1 MAPCETKS
9 LNSTANKLYRIEKD
23 SLGEINVP
31 IKAYYGVQ
39 TVRALENFP
48 ISGIKPHP
56 IFTKSMIY
64 LKKAAARVNNEL
76 GHLSNDRSKAIIKAT
91 DRIIFGEFEDQFVVD
106 VYQAGAG
113 TSFNMNV
120 NEVIANIA
128 IEILGGEKGD
138 YSIVHPNDHVNF
150 GQSTNDVFPTAI
162 RISALF
168 LLKELYPVVDELVDS
183 LDEKAEEFDKVI
195 KSGRTHLQDAAP
207 IRLGQEFSGYADA
220 VSKTAEKI
228 EKASDALKE
237 LGIGGTA
244 VGTGLNTDPDY
255 AKKMVKEL
263 QEITALD
270 VRGATNHFEAMQS
283 NAPIAEVSSSLKVFA
298 IELIRIA
305 NDLRLLSSGPKT
317 GLAEI
322 NLPAV
327 QPGSS
332 IMPGKVN
339 PVIAEMLN
347 MVCFSIIGNDLTI
360 TMASQAGQLELNVM
374 MPVMQYKLLDSL
386 SILTSAVKI
395 FTAKCIKGITANKD
409 RCYQYAVNSM
419 SIVTALNPYIGYSNA
434 AEVAKESLQTGESIK
449 EVVLKKG
456 LLTEEKLDE
465 ILSPEAMTMPGIVR
479 NGNAKIK

>member
-1 MAPCETKS
+1 MNIE
-9 LNSTANKLYRIEKD
+9 NNQYRIEKD
-23 SLGEINVP
+23 TLGEVKVP
-31 IKAYYGVQ
+31 KKVYYGAQ

-48 ISGIKPHP
+48 ISGTRPHP
-56 IFTKSMIY
+56 VFTKSMVYI
-64 LKKAAARVNNEL
+64 KKAAAKVNNEL
-76 GHLSNDRSKAIIKAT
+76 GCLSNDKSEAIMNAANRIIK
-91 DRIIFGEFEDQFVVD
+91 GEFQDQFVVD

-128 IEILGGEKGD
+128 IEGLGGEKGN
-138 YSIVHPNDHVNF
+138 YSITHPNDHVNY
-150 GQSTNDVFPTAI
+150 GQSTNDVFPTAM
-162 RISALF
+162 RIAALL
-168 LLKELYPVVDELVDS
+168 LLKELFSVVDELVD
-183 LDEKAEEFDKVI
+183 LLNEKTDEFDKII

-220 VSKTAEKI
+220 VSKSVERI
-228 EKASDALKE
+228 EKASDTLKE

-244 VGTGLNTDPDY
+244 VGTGLNTHPDY
-255 AKKMVKEL
+255 AKKVVKEL
-263 QEITALD
+263 QEITNLD
-270 VRGATNHFEAMQS
+270 VRRATNRFEAMQS
-283 NAPIAEVSSSLKVFA
+283 NAPIAEVSSTLKVFA

-305 NDLRLLSSGPKT
+305 NDLRLMSSGPKT

-374 MPVMQYKLLDSL
+374 MPVMQYKLLDSI
-386 SILTSAVKI
+386 SIMTNALKV
-395 FTAKCIKGITANKD
+395 FTTKCINGITANED

-419 SIVTALNPYIGYSNA
+419 AIVTALNPYIGYSNA
-434 AEVAKESLQTGESIK
+434 AEVAKESLLTGESIR
-449 EVVLKKG
+449 EIVLKRG
-456 LLTEEKLDE
+456 LLSEEKLNE
-465 ILSPEAMTMPGIVR
+465 ILSPESMTEPGEIQKEIIDDI
-479 NGNAKIK
+479 NTPE

>member
-1 MAPCETKS
+1 MISIT
-9 LNSTANKLYRIEKD
+9 NKQYRIEKD
-23 SLGEINVP
+23 TLGEINVP
-31 IKAYYGVQ
+31 KEVYYGAQ

-56 IFTKSMIY
+56 IFAKSMVYI
-64 LKKAAARVNNEL
+64 KKAAATVNKEL
-76 GHLSNDRSKAIIKAT
+76 GCLSNDKGESIIKAT
-91 DRIIFGEFEDQFVVD
+91 DLIIDGEFQDQFVVD

-128 IEILGGEKGD
+128 IESLGGGKGD
-138 YSIVHPNDHVNF
+138 YSVIHPNDHVNF
-150 GQSTNDVFPTAI
+150 GQSTNDVFPTAM
-162 RISALF
+162 RISGLL
-168 LLKELYPVVDELVDS
+168 LLKELFPVVDELVD
-183 LDEKAEEFDKVI
+183 LLNEKAEEFDKIV

-220 VSKTAEKI
+220 VSKTVEKI

-244 VGTGLNTDPDY
+244 VGTGLNTHQDY
-255 AKKMVKEL
+255 TKKIIKEL
-263 QEITALD
+263 QKITTLD
-270 VRGATNHFEAMQS
+270 LRAASNRFEAMQS
-283 NAPIAEVSSSLKVFA
+283 NAPIAEVSSALKVFA

-305 NDLRLLSSGPKT
+305 NDIRLMSSGPKT

-374 MPVMQYKLLDSL
+374 MPVMQYKLLDSISMITNAL
-386 SILTSAVKI
+386 KVFI
-395 FTAKCIKGITANKD
+395 AKCVKGIRANEDK
-409 RCYQYAVNSM
+409 CYQYAINSM
-419 SIVTALNPYIGYSNA
+419 GIVTALNPFIGYSNA
-434 AEVAKESLQTGESIK
+434 AEVAKESLLKGESIR
-449 EVVLKKG
+449 EIVLKKG
-456 LLTEEKLDE
+456 LISEEMIDK
-465 ILSPEAMTMPGIVR
+465 ILSPASMTEPGVTQTS
-479 NGNAKIK
+479 NLKT